1 MRLIKLALI
10 SFLSL
15 ALLITVI
22 SLLIPSKVHVSK
34 AVNVKAPKDS
44 VLAQLQ
50 DAANWRNWYPGLD
63 TAKPLLENG
72 VVKGAY
78 FNTDTTHP
86 VCLKI
91 GTLNPNGVTALFTGR
106 NMRQVENRWTVIEH
120 PGSDSLTIQW
130 YMDFNLRWYPWEKF
144 ASLLFESSY
153 GIKMEQGLGTLRDRL
168 QKQ

>member
-15 ALLITVI
+15 ALLVTVI
-22 SLLIPSKVHVSK
+22 SLLIPSTVHISK
-34 AVNVKAPKDS
+34 AVNLKAPKDS

-50 DAANWRNWYPGLD
+50 DAGNWRNWYPGID
-63 TAKPLLENG
+63 TAKPLIVDG

-78 FNTDTTHP
+78 FSVDT
-86 VCLKI
+86 VNAVMLKLDQVSSS
-91 GTLNPNGVTALFTGR
+91 GATALFTGR
-106 NMRQVENRWTVIEH
+106 NMRQVENRWTLIEH
-120 PGSDSLTIQW
+120 PGSDSLTVQW

-153 GIKMEQGLGTLRDRL
+153 GMKMEQGLNALRDHV
-168 QKQ
+168 QH